1 MLEPERSCDYNRKI
15 RGEGVR
21 QENFF
26 QMFSNIA
33 QGAPQEYFFAMFLTL
48 LRAYSFLEFSACLVF
63 SPTTK
68 TVRSSYAEKKEEN
81 IKNAKVFLDEF
92 KGRDFTNLVFKARFD
107 PFIKAWFL

>member
-48 LRAYSFLEFSACLVF
+48 LRAHPKS
-63 SPTTK
+63 T
-68 TVRSSYAEKKEEN
+68 SSQC
-81 IKNAKVFLDEF
+81 F
-92 KGRDFTNLVFKARFD
+92 
-107 PFIKAWFL
+107 